1 MNTKWEPVKMCAQW
15 IADDGDM
22 DLPEGYQP
30 ICVVMMLGKNTNLV
44 ILGPIA
50 FLEKADVLSVMNLA
64 SDTIKRELRDMA
76 KADVLAWLR
85 VGAPGAAGGPS

>member
-15 IADDGDM
+15 IADDGETDW
-22 DLPEGYQP
+22 PEGYQP

-50 FLEKADVLSVMNLA
+50 FLEKADALSVMNLV
-64 SDTIKRELRDMA
+64 SDTIKRELRDA
-76 KADVLAWLR
+76 VRSDALAWLR
-85 VGAPGAAGGPS
+85 VDAPGPAGGPS